1 MINVNKIA
9 KKVAN
14 EPLEDELRNWIIGE
28 TEDGHMPLVK
38 KEKKQTEEEM
48 YMPTSEEDELDNW
61 IVGETEDGHMP
72 LVRKPQHVIDEDR
85 GDEIR
90 QMRKEQAQRE
100 MYDDPVMN
108 WSGLR

>member
-1 MINVNKIA
+1 MLEYVHRIA
-9 KKVAN
+9 EKVAN

-28 TEDGHMPLVK
+28 TEEGH
-38 KEKKQTEEEM
+38 
-48 YMPTSEEDELDNW
+48 
-61 IVGETEDGHMP
+61 IP

-90 QMRKEQAQRE
+90 QLRKEQAQRE
-100 MYDDPVMN
+100 MYDDPFMN

>member
-1 MINVNKIA
+1 MLEYVHRIA
-9 KKVAN
+9 EKVAN

-38 KEKKQTEEEM
+38 
-48 YMPTSEEDELDNW
+48 
-61 IVGETEDGHMP
+61 
-72 LVRKPQHVIDEDR
+72 KPQHVIDEDR

-100 MYDDPVMN
+100 MYDDPYLN

>member
-1 MINVNKIA
+1 MINVDKIA
-9 KKVAN
+9 EKVAN
-14 EPLEDELRNWIIGE
+14 EPLEDEL
-28 TEDGHMPLVK
+28 K
-38 KEKKQTEEEM
+38 
-48 YMPTSEEDELDNW
+48 NW

-85 GDEIR
+85 AEEII
-90 QMRKEQAQRE
+90 QLRKEQAQRD

>member
-1 MINVNKIA
+1 MLEYVHRIA
-9 KKVAN
+9 EKVAN
-14 EPLEDELRNWIIGE
+14 EPIDDELE
-28 TEDGHMPLVK
+28 
-38 KEKKQTEEEM
+38 
-48 YMPTSEEDELDNW
+48 NW
-61 IVGETEDGHMP
+61 IVGDTEDGYMP

-90 QMRKEQAQRE
+90 QSRKEQSQRE

>member
-1 MINVNKIA
+1 MLEYVHRIA
-9 KKVAN
+9 EKVAN
-14 EPLEDELRNWIIGE
+14 EPIDDELE
-28 TEDGHMPLVK
+28 
-38 KEKKQTEEEM
+38 
-48 YMPTSEEDELDNW
+48 NW
-61 IVGETEDGHMP
+61 IVGDTEDGHMP

-90 QMRKEQAQRE
+90 QQRKEQAQRE